1 MVEAV
6 GRKATV
12 APDGHGLLARAIQD
26 RRVGAPQVDYEVIIK
41 VGFDDAADV
50 VLAKDLGI
58 HLARSTPARA
68 PLRRPT
74 LSLAVAEQPRS
85 VCARYRGRASFEIA
99 AVYADRRWK
108 RLKLGRW

>member
-26 RRVGAPQVDYEVIIK
+26 RRVGAPQVDYEVIIE

-58 HLARSTPARA
+58 HLARSTPPRA

-74 LSLAVAEQPRS
+74 LSFAAGEQPRS
-85 VCARYRGRASFEIA
+85 VCARYRRRASFEIA
-99 AVYADRRWK
+99 AAYADRRWK